1 MDTITLLQPD
11 DWHAHLRDGLALQR
25 TVPDLAQQ
33 FSRAICMPNL
43 VPPVKTVE
51 QALEYRQRILAHVPE
66 GLNFDPR
73 MVLYFTD
80 QTSPDE
86 VAKIKASE
94 HVDAIKLYPAGA
106 TTNSD
111 NGVSDIRKVYA
122 VIEQLEEQQV
132 PLLLHGEVTHAHVD
146 IFDREKRFLD
156 DVLAPLLRQFPKLK
170 LVLEHITTSEAAHF
184 VLEHD
189 RNVAAT
195 ITPQHLLFNRND
207 LLVGGVKP
215 HFYCLPIL
223 KRQNHQQTLLEVA
236 TSGNPKFFLGTD
248 SAPHSKD
255 AKENACGCAGCYS
268 APTAIELYAHAFDQ
282 VGKIDRLEGF
292 ASHFG
297 ADFYGLPRNTQ
308 HITLQ
313 KTPLEIPSSLSYLE
327 DEQIIPLYAGQT
339 ISWSKV

>member
-11 DWHAHLRDGLALQR
+11 DWHAHLRDGLALKR

-66 GLNFDPR
+66 GLHFDPR

-86 VAKIKASE
+86 VTKIKASE

-248 SAPHSKD
+248 SAPHSKN

-313 KTPLEIPSSLSYLE
+313 KTPLEIPSSLSYLD

>member
-1 MDTITLLQPD
+1 MNTITLLQPD
-11 DWHAHLRDGLALQR
+11 DWHAHLRDGLALKR
-25 TVPDLAQQ
+25 TVPDLAKQ
-33 FSRAICMPNL
+33 FSRAICMPNT

-51 QALEYRQRILAHVPE
+51 EALAYRQRILSHVPE
-66 GLNFDPR
+66 GVHFDPR

-86 VAKIKASE
+86 VLKIKQSE
-94 HVDAIKLYPAGA
+94 HVNAIKLYPAGA

-122 VIEQLEEQQV
+122 VIAQMEEQQV
-132 PLLLHGEVTHAHVD
+132 PLLLHGEVTHQHVD

-156 DVLAPLLRQFPKLK
+156 EVLVPLLRQFPKLK

-184 VLEHD
+184 VLEQG
-189 RNVAAT
+189 RNVVAT

-207 LLVGGVKP
+207 MLVGGVKP

-223 KRQNHQQTLLEVA
+223 KRQTHQQTLLEVA
-236 TSGNPKFFLGTD
+236 SSGNPKFFLGTD
-248 SAPHSKD
+248 SAPHSKN

-268 APTAIELYAHAFDQ
+268 APTAIELYAQAFDQ
-282 VGKIDRLEGF
+282 IGKLERLEGF

-308 HITLQ
+308 TITLVKEDQ
-313 KTPLEIPSSLSYLE
+313 VIPTQLDYL
-327 DEQIIPLYAGQT
+327 DGEQIIPLYAGQT
-339 ISWSKV
+339 IQWRKV